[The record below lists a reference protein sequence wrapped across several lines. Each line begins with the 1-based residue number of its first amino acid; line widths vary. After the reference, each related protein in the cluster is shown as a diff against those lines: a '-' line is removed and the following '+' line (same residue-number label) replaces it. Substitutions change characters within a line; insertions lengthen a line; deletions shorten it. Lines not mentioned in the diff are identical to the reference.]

1 MAYDFE
7 QWVEA
12 SIAERR
18 YRWVRWTLAIGMAG
32 LIVWALLIFAGT
44 GPDASWPGLMRLI
57 AIGGMLTMLVSPFNR
72 AAWRTP
78 KNRTP
83 SYDERERMV
92 LLRARAEAYGW
103 LSAVLL
109 LAVTWCAAGAP
120 RGWPMPRT
128 GGEWVS
134 LVPPVALAIISLPIL
149 IAEWRTP
156 FPPAAEQSL

>member
-18 YRWVRWTLAIGMAG
+18 YRWVRWTLAIGAAG
-32 LIVWALLIFAGT
+32 LIVWALLAFAGAD
-44 GPDASWPGLMRLI
+44 PDASWPGLVRLI
-57 AIGGMLTMLVSPFNR
+57 AIGGMLTMLASPFNR

-78 KNRTP
+78 KRHAPT
-83 SYDERERMV
+83 YDERERMV

-109 LAVTWCAAGAP
+109 LAVTWCAIGA
-120 RGWPMPRT
+120 RLGWPMPQT
-128 GGEWVS
+128 GENWVS
-134 LVPPVALAIISLPIL
+134 LVTPVALAIVSLPIL

-156 FPPAAEQSL
+156 FPPASEQSL